1 MSFISIVLAYCLSR
15 FTRLA
20 TWVQNDALFE
30 YSFQWASRLV
40 PPTWVLASLLL
51 TGCGML
57 ALLLYSLPVLLAL
70 ILGVLVFLYSLGRG
84 DWRSQLADDEQ
95 RFAAAADGNGD
106 ERSAWSNWVAHATGK
121 CFDDLFAVFFVF
133 FLFGPVGAMAYR
145 ITMLYSERVTQ
156 CDDAER
162 LDETTAEGVVEQAA
176 VDKIGKALPSCA
188 AVVHALMWLP
198 ARYMGL
204 CLALAGNFTT
214 GFAVWRSLLLDTF
227 LKPADYLRRCAE
239 ASLLIEE
246 NDADPQHQ
254 QAAHPLFSTY
264 ADNLRHLLA
273 RSELIGLVG
282 IAVLVLLRF

>member
-1 MSFISIVLAYCLSR
+1 MSFIAIVLAYCLSR
-15 FTRLA
+15 FTKLA
-20 TWVQNDALFE
+20 NWVQNDALFDH
-30 YSFQWASRLV
+30 SLRLAKRLL
-40 PPTWVLASLLL
+40 PPRFVLAGLLL
-51 TGCGML
+51 VGCGGVAILL
-57 ALLLYSLPVLLAL
+57 AWLPVLLAL
-70 ILGVLVFLYSLGRG
+70 LLSVLVFLYSLGRG
-84 DWRSQLADDEQ
+84 DWRLALARDEAQLLAQ
-95 RFAAAADGNGD
+95 VGD
-106 ERSAWSNWVAHATGK
+106 ERSLWTRWVKHAVSK
-121 CFDDLFAVFFVF
+121 CFDDLFAVFFWF

-145 ITMLYSERVTQ
+145 ITMLYSERATPEIT
-156 CDDAER
+156 DDAAA
-162 LDETTAEGVVEQAA
+162 LDVSA
-176 VDKIGKALPSCA
+176 VDKIGQALPSCA
-188 AVVHALMWLP
+188 GAVHALMWLP

-204 CLALAGNFTT
+204 CLSLAGNFTT

-273 RSELIGLVG
+273 RGELIGLVG